1 MLNSKK
7 INLLPLVLT
16 IPAMIIGVIAMNNN
30 HVSPSIYGQNIV
42 ISIVGG
48 IISFLVLLR
57 GPKTLKNKT
66 NIIVI
71 TSIFILLLL
80 TFFDGG
86 LQGVHRWLAIGPV
99 RINIAFVFFPL
110 LIIHLSNLMKS
121 KAIWIT
127 FSFILFFTLLLY
139 LQPDASQLTAFTI
152 AISISLLSVKKHK
165 KTQVLLFIIFILLIV
180 YSWSHLDNLAPVSY
194 VEDILS
200 LVKDMGIGWLISAI
214 ISLIILLMPFF
225 FIPPNNAKLLSFSL
239 GTYLAICILSS
250 FFGNFP
256 VPIIGYGTSPFIGYF
271 IAMTWYVNNKKM
283 NH

>member
-16 IPAMIIGVIAMNNN
+16 IPAMIIGVIAMINN

-71 TSIFILLLL
+71 TCIFILLLL

-99 RINIAFVFFPL
+99 RINIAFAFVPL

-127 FSFILFFTLLLY
+127 FSFILFFTPLLY
-139 LQPDASQLTAFTI
+139 FQPDASQLTAFTI
-152 AISISLLSVKKHK
+152 AISILLLGVKKHK
-165 KTQVLLFIIFILLIV
+165 KTQLLLFIIFILLIV
-180 YSWSHLDNLAPVSY
+180 YSWSHLDKLAPVSY

-200 LVKDMGIGWLISAI
+200 LVKDMGIGLLVIAI
-214 ISLIILLMPFF
+214 ISLLILLMPFF
-225 FIPPNNAKLLSFSL
+225 FIPPTNAKLLSFSL

-271 IAMTWYVNNKKM
+271 IAMTWYVNKLKM

>member
-16 IPAMIIGVIAMNNN
+16 IPAMIIGVIAMIHN
-30 HVSPSIYGQNIV
+30 HVSASIYGQNIV

-71 TSIFILLLL
+71 TCIFILLLL
-80 TFFDGG
+80 TFFDEG
-86 LQGVHRWLAIGPV
+86 LHGVHRWLAIGPL
-99 RINIAFVFFPL
+99 RLNIAFVFVPL

-139 LQPDASQLTAFTI
+139 FQPDASQLTAFTI

-180 YSWSHLDNLAPVSY
+180 YNWSHLDKLAPVSY

-271 IAMTWYVNNKKM
+271 IALTWYVNNKKM

>member
-16 IPAMIIGVIAMNNN
+16 IPAMIIGVIAMINN

-71 TSIFILLLL
+71 TCIFILLLL

-99 RINIAFVFFPL
+99 RINIAFAFVPL

-139 LQPDASQLTAFTI
+139 FQPDASQLTAFTI
-152 AISISLLSVKKHK
+152 AISILLLGVKKHK
-165 KTQVLLFIIFILLIV
+165 KTQLLLFIIFILLIV
-180 YSWSHLDNLAPVSY
+180 YSWSHLDKLAPVSY

-200 LVKDMGIGWLISAI
+200 LVKDMGIGLLVIAI
-214 ISLIILLMPFF
+214 ISLLILLMPFF
-225 FIPPNNAKLLSFSL
+225 FIPPTNAKLLSFSL

-271 IAMTWYVNNKKM
+271 IAMTWYVNKLKM